1 MNSCNRIASYPS
13 GIFGGRSAVERQ
25 AIKLLATVFAVL
37 LALALCGSAAVAQ
50 SSAFHANGAFT
61 DAPGCSVSQ
70 TPIVSVNL
78 SVFTGST
85 KDQKLTFL
93 SYSLTIV
100 DPGTGA
106 GQQAFGFGLIP
117 SSAFQVQPHTDS
129 LNVDTSTVDYE
140 RTDCS
145 RRRGFGKLKEF
156 QGPPELVFL
165 S

>member
-50 SSAFHANGAFT
+50 SAVFHANGAFT
-61 DAPGCSVSQ
+61 DASGCSVSQ

-106 GQQAFGFGLIP
+106 GQQA
-117 SSAFQVQPHTDS
+117 AFQVQPHTDS

-156 QGPPELVFL
+156 QVPPELVF
-165 S
+165 